1 MYRYDVL
8 PMEQVANPYNST
20 PYSLKLNDDKLY
32 VVSPASDKIVKIG
45 VFGGTFSH
53 QDNSYDNANKT
64 IENTTEKAW
73 DVAIITNSVAGV
85 VTSLQ

>member
-1 MYRYDVL
+1 
-8 PMEQVANPYNST
+8 MEQVANPYSTT
-20 PYSLKLNDDKLY
+20 PYALKLDDTKIY

-53 QDNSYDNANKT
+53 QDNSYDNGNKV

-73 DVAIITNSVAGV
+73 NTAVITNSVAGIV
-85 VTSLQ
+85 QSLS